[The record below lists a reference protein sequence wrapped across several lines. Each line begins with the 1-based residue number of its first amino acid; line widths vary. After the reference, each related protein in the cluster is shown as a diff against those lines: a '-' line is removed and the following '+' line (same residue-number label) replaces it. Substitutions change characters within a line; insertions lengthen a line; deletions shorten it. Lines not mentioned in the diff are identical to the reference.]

1 MKKHAPGMLL
11 MLLLLAGCQ
20 PWTPKVYHPGLANA
34 GAGMDNGKKF
44 AFGMS
49 FSDQGEPFARMEFKL
64 AKGLTVSGI
73 GGSSGRGISGMMG
86 ALNWVAVDTDRFY
99 LTLSPHI
106 VQHRHETESEPLYSA
121 YTLGLGITPGINLL
135 EKNGTTRFRI
145 YGSLIPGWYNSD
157 PSAVEYGKGKVLFVG
172 GGIDF
177 AAEIIRVFLEA
188 RVPVREEV
196 GTTRLL
202 GSMILGLVI
211 QL

>member
-1 MKKHAPGMLL
+1 MKKPAPGMLL
-11 MLLLLAGCQ
+11 LLLLLAGCQ

-34 GAGMDNGKKF
+34 GAGMDNKTF

-49 FSDQGEPFARMEFKL
+49 FSDEGDPFARMEFKL
-64 AKGLTVSGI
+64 AGRLTISGI
-73 GGSSGRGISGMMG
+73 GGGSGHGISGMMG

-106 VQHRHETESEPLYSA
+106 VQHRNETESEPLYSA

-135 EKNGTTRFRI
+135 EKNGATRFRI

-157 PSAVEYGKGKVLFVG
+157 PSVVEYGKGKVLFVG
-172 GGIDF
+172 GGVDF
-177 AAEIIRVFLEA
+177 AAEILRVFFEA
-188 RVPVREEV
+188 RAPVHEEI

-202 GSMILGLVI
+202 ATMIFGLVI